1 MPPFIDVE
9 HSYSTDDTCDSPN
22 NTVLEMAVAALNF
35 YSIFNGLESLG
46 CTKFLSKSKL
56 PASKGLGTFGTK
68 QVKLLMSS
76 AVSLPPEHTS
86 HSESIHIGHLEG
98 FGLSRIPEAGDGNF
112 FLTAVAFQLH
122 QLMSTTDI
130 PALVVNS
137 VSSIGITTNMTIPQL
152 ASLLR
157 ELVEEEGISDHI
169 DNYINFVSD
178 SVDFLAERKQFKQ
191 SGYHHGPLG
200 DLMAMAM
207 ANVLHMPL
215 AVVTSEP
222 HSPLISVCPS
232 GSPITDLTLFLAY
245 NSFGAGHYDGAVL
258 VTKNVSLGKYW

>member
-1 MPPFIDVE
+1 MHLIRSQFILVIWR
-9 HSYSTDDTCDSPN
+9 
-22 NTVLEMAVAALNF
+22 VLD
-35 YSIFNGLESLG
+35 
-46 CTKFLSKSKL
+46 
-56 PASKGLGTFGTK
+56 
-68 QVKLLMSS
+68 
-76 AVSLPPEHTS
+76 
-86 HSESIHIGHLEG
+86 
-98 FGLSRIPEAGDGNF
+98 SRIPEAGDGNC

-157 ELVEEEGISDHI
+157 ELVVEEWISDHI

-232 GSPITDLTLFLAY
+232 GSSITDLTLFLAY
-245 NSFGAGHYDGAVL
+245 NSFGAGHYDGAIL
-258 VTKNVSLGKYW
+258 VTKDVSLGKYW